1 MKTNLNQEI
10 PLKNAKLRMN
20 STATSRLAK
29 QEKVSP
35 KSIGLTKAKIRTLNM
50 FRNVSQKTVK
60 TLINLYKPDFKLFQ
74 YSSKDFLHSKP

>member
-35 KSIGLTKAKIRTLNM
+35 KLIGLTKAKIRTLNM

-60 TLINLYKPDFKLFQ
+60 TLISLYKPDFKLFQ
-74 YSSKDFLHSKP
+74 YSSKEFLHS